1 MYIMT
6 GEFII
11 LYAYFLHLQ
20 VSDFYSSV
28 KETITR
34 DRQRQWWR
42 LWLVLRRY
50 CWGL

>member
-1 MYIMT
+1 MYILT

-28 KETITR
+28 TEKHYS
-34 DRQRQWWR
+34 W
-42 LWLVLRRY
+42 
-50 CWGL
+50 